1 MFAHVALFSVMSGQT
16 PYNSRHPEL
25 WQAQPS
31 EQKIARANKKSAHEL
46 HTGFIQVKKVQSK
59 AKTSA
64 SYWTNKVRKPGSSP
78 HFNVQIH
85 YRGERHRFPLETG
98 EKSVAAEKAR
108 DRFVFLI
115 ANGWPATLEH
125 FKPAASPKIKASTIG
140 GLIHEI
146 ETLAGFKAI
155 TFATYARCLRQIAA
169 GISEIGDQAACDE
182 LGQPIKDRR
191 GRIKYMSRRHGKGND
206 AWIAAVDALPL
217 DTLSTT
223 AVQKWMVAYI
233 KAAGEAPD
241 ARRSAETTAA
251 SILRNARALF
261 SEKALQHAR
270 GNLVLPNPLPF
281 NSVRLPAKAKSRYQ
295 SRIDAQ
301 TLIEAARAELAGEP
315 FKIFVL
321 GLLCG
326 LRKREIDLLTW
337 AQVDFSKCLIRIEE
351 TKWFSPKSQESVGE
365 VDLDPEL
372 LLLLR
377 EWKSKAQGAFVIES
391 TGSLKSS
398 SKRTTYRCEPAFE
411 VLYGWLRKQG
421 VQARKP
427 LHELRKELGAILAS
441 MKGIYAAQSVLRHAQ
456 ISTTAAYYA
465 DKKARI
471 TAGLGSLLRTKK

>member
-1 MFAHVALFSVMSGQT
+1 MFAHVALFSVMSGQS
-16 PYNSRHPEL
+16 PYNSSHPTP

-31 EQKIARANKKSAHEL
+31 EQKIARGNRKIAHEL
-46 HTGFIQVKKVQSK
+46 HTSSAKAKRVLSK

-64 SYWTNKVRKPGSSP
+64 SYWMDKVRKPGSSP

-98 EKSVAAEKAR
+98 DKSAAAEKAR
-108 DRFVFLI
+108 DRFLFLI

-125 FKPAASPKIKASTIG
+125 FKPAASPKIEASTIG
-140 GLIHEI
+140 GLIREI
-146 ETLAGFKAI
+146 EAVAGFKAI
-155 TFATYARCLRQIAA
+155 TFATYTRCLRQIAA
-169 GISEIGDQAACDE
+169 GIGEIGDQPERDE
-182 LGQPIKDRR
+182 QGHPIKDRR
-191 GRIKYMSRRHGKGND
+191 GRIKYMSRRHGEGNK

-217 DTLSTT
+217 DSLSTT
-223 AVQKWMVAYI
+223 SVQKWKVAYI

-270 GNLVLPNPLPF
+270 SNLVLPNPLPF
-281 NSVRLPAKAKSRYQ
+281 NGVRLPAKAKSRYQ

-301 TLIEAARAELAGEP
+301 KLIEAARADLAGEP

-337 AQVDFSKCLIRIEE
+337 AQVDFSKSLIRIEE

-372 LLLLR
+372 LLLLQG
-377 EWKSKAQGAFVIES
+377 WKSQAQGSFVIES
-391 TGSLKSS
+391 AGSLKSS

-411 VLYGWLRKQG
+411 ILYRWLRKQG

-465 DKKARI
+465 DKKTRI
-471 TAGLGSLLRTKK
+471 TAGLGSLLQES